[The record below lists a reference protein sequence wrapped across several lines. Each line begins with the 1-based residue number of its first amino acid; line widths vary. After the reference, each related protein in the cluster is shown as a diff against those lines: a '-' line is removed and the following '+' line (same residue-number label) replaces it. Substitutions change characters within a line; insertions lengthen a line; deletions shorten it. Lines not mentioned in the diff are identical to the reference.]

1 MTVTLLYLAKKKR
14 FLAVKTQ
21 PNKSYSDFTVFEGI
35 RILVK
40 LYS

>member
-1 MTVTLLYLAKKKR
+1 MTVTLLYLAKI
-14 FLAVKTQ
+14 LAVMTQ
-21 PNKSYSDFTVFEGI
+21 PNKSYSDFTVFDGI